1 MKKLCK
7 DKAVWILAAGGM
19 LLCWLFVIQYGVF
32 GSKVDWIS
40 QHTVFAD
47 YFRQRFYETGSL
59 FPDIAWN
66 LGGGQNIYNIAYYGL
81 FNPVIL
87 FSYLLP
93 FVKMDAFIM
102 GSSIFSFCISAV
114 IFYQWLKGKDMPK
127 SICFG
132 TACMFEMAAPL
143 LYHSYNQLMFV
154 NYMPFLCLGFIG
166 ADRYFIKKERKILV
180 LSVTGMIFTSF
191 YFSIGG
197 MAALCIYASG
207 EYLIYDFP
215 LKAEVKGRFWKAG
228 FGFAGN
234 LILSVL
240 LCGVLLLPAA
250 ASLLAGRQRGGSRAG
265 NTARGLLRFVLKR
278 VLYSPYGIGLTS
290 LALIALVAGVVCAKT
305 WREMVIPLLLLV
317 ILNVPAFGYLLNG
330 GLYEKDK
337 VFIPFLPLVCLQT
350 AKYMNSSTH
359 GTSAKQ
365 KIREL
370 LPYAIVFFLIWTE
383 RDASTVK
390 QYWMLILAECCAM
403 YVLYLVHQRFPGSAW
418 PLLASCVIL
427 FFYGWEC
434 NKSRDYM
441 LSEERYEAVQA
452 EKKSIYLEQ
461 IFEEDASLYRIDQL
475 GTGQENHDNINRI
488 LDIRQN
494 ITSLYS
500 SSYNTAYREFRNHTF
515 GLNEPLRNDMMQAAT
530 DNPCFLTFMGVKYIL
545 AKNPVQGYSKIE
557 GTDSWAIYCNPLAA
571 PVLYATNQVIGE
583 SEYFDLS
590 FPDNQTSL
598 LQRAVV
604 PDTYLARTELTSG
617 SDSAA
622 PDVKNNRIKEK
633 ASIQKSRV
641 RQAKLSVMKP
651 CEFVLPQTE
660 EENIKIQK
668 TENGYELWVKKETEI
683 MAELTKAASA
693 DNLLAVDFSVENLR
707 PRKDMYIQIEEQTN
721 RLTSV
726 SSEYANHNTNFTYMV
741 TLKHSKA
748 RVSIKLGQG
757 KYRIRDVRAYTG
769 NMDELKSTAL
779 YQSWPELGQK
789 AVQGDTITEKIDVKE
804 DGFLITSIPFDEN
817 FTVLIDGKEAD
828 IFKVNTAFLG
838 AGITQGQHEVTIL
851 YQAPGKRLGMVISL
865 TGILILLLQ
874 QVVKLKAS
882 SCEKMPLFICGHR

>member
-7 DKAVWILAAGGM
+7 DKAVWILMAGGM

-47 YFRQRFYETGSL
+47 YFRQRFYKTGSL

-66 LGGGQNIYNIAYYGL
+66 LGGGQNIYHIAYYGL

-87 FSYLLP
+87 LSYLLP
-93 FVKMDAFIM
+93 FVKMDTFIM
-102 GSSIFSFCISAV
+102 GSSILSFCMSAV
-114 IFYQWLKGKDMPK
+114 IFYQWLKGKGMPR

-154 NYMPFLCLGFIG
+154 NYMPFLCLAFIG
-166 ADRYFIKKERKILV
+166 VDRYFMKKKSKIL
-180 LSVTGMIFTSF
+180 LFSVAGMIFTSF
-191 YFSIGG
+191 YFSIGA
-197 MAALCIYASG
+197 MAALCIYALG
-207 EYLIYDFP
+207 AYLIYDLP
-215 LKAEVKGRFWKAG
+215 QKPESGGRFWKSG

-234 LILSVL
+234 LILAVMLS
-240 LCGVLLLPAA
+240 GVLLLPAA
-250 ASLLAGRQRGGSRAG
+250 CSLISGRQSKGSAAG
-265 NTARGLLRFVLKR
+265 NAVRSLLRFVPKR
-278 VLYSPYGIGLTS
+278 FLYSPYGIGLTS
-290 LALIALVAGVVCAKT
+290 LALIALVAGVVCAKA

-337 VFIPFLPLVCLQT
+337 VFIPFLPLICLQT
-350 AKYMNSSTH
+350 AKYMASSTR
-359 GTSAKQ
+359 GASAKE

-383 RDASTVK
+383 RDASGIR
-390 QYWMLILAECCAM
+390 QYWMWILAECGTM
-403 YVLYLVHQRFPGSAW
+403 YVLYLVYRRFPKLPW

-434 NKSRDYM
+434 NRSRDYM

-452 EKKSIYLEQ
+452 EEKKHVLEQ
-461 IFEEDASLYRIDQL
+461 IFKEDASLYRIDQL

-500 SSYNTAYREFRNHTF
+500 SSYNPDYREFRNHIF

-530 DNPCFLTFMGVKYIL
+530 DNPCFLTLMGVKYIL
-545 AKNPVQGYSKIE
+545 AKNPPQGYSEKE
-557 GTDSWAIYCNPLAA
+557 AKAQREAEADSWTVYYNPLAA
-571 PVLYATNQVIGE
+571 SILYATDQVIGE
-583 SEYFDLS
+583 SEYLDFS

-604 PDTYLARTELTSG
+604 PDAQLALGELVSG
-617 SDSAA
+617 SDNGSLDAE
-622 PDVKNNRIKEK
+622 NRIKEGT
-633 ASIQKSRV
+633 SIRESRAK
-641 RQAKLSVMKP
+641 QTKLSVMKS
-651 CEFVLPQTE
+651 CEFFLPQTE

-668 TENGYELWVKKETEI
+668 TRNGYELQVKKETEI
-683 MAELTKAASA
+683 TAALTKAASA
-693 DNLLAVDFSVENLR
+693 DNLLAVDFSVENLC
-707 PRKDMYIQIEEQTN
+707 PQKDMYIQIEEQTN

-726 SSEYANHNTNFTYMV
+726 NSEYANHNTDFTYMV
-741 TLKHSKA
+741 TLKQDKA
-748 RVSIKLGQG
+748 HVSIKLGPG
-757 KYRIRDVRAYTG
+757 KYRISNVRAYTG
-769 NMDELKSTAL
+769 NMDELRSTTL
-779 YQSWPELGQK
+779 YQSQPELSQK
-789 AVQGDTITEKIDVKE
+789 SVQGDTITGKIDVKK
-804 DGFLITSIPFDEN
+804 DGFLITSIPFDKN
-817 FTVLIDGKEAD
+817 FTVLIDGKETD

-838 AGITQGQHEVTIL
+838 TRITQGQHEVTIL
-851 YQAPGKRLGMVISL
+851 YQAPGKRLGMLVALIAL
-865 TGILILLLQ
+865 LILLF
-874 QVVKLKAS
+874 KAS
-882 SCEKMPLFICGHR
+882 LRGEAVTQGN